1 MKFMPEMHLRQSRFT
16 YSAGRPFTKSKL
28 RILKIEETWDSRYI
42 YQNKV
47 DKPCFQYDMA
57 YGDFKVFPR
66 R

>member
-1 MKFMPEMHLRQSRFT
+1 MPEMHLRQSRFT
-16 YSAGRPFTKSKL
+16 YSAGRPFSK
-28 RILKIEETWDSRYI
+28 ILKIKETWDSRYI

-57 YGDFKVFPR
+57 YGDFKVLPR